1 MEMKE
6 LRKMV
11 LSAAEVLA
19 WEVNGNVDRVD
30 RDDLEAVLAG
40 VTEANWSEKA
50 EELAELAYWMN

>member
-1 MEMKE
+1 MKE

-30 RDDLEAVLAG
+30 RNDLEAVLAG

>member
-1 MEMKE
+1 MKE